1 VLASLPAPKTTP
13 GTGGSC
19 RTTRIPCCSHH
30 LHRVPRRR
38 RFQQRCG
45 HRSHVWT
52 FCAVK
57 RPTGAYPEVRAEVP
71 CRNPGD
77 LRSEERSGKDALNS
91 RVKAR
96 TPVGRSTS
104 CGRFRPARTPTSAH
118 CAAVGR
124 RRLPA
129 GSSAPVTRAGGMRPP
144 EGECSRQSEGSSLR
158 DKLPHPCGSP
168 PGPHSHGSAPW
179 VHGRERSGRLSGFH
193 GRRRP
198 EGVPSR
204 SLKRE
209 RGGSPSGSRAPH
221 PYGKGGP
228 RPPPLFPADARACSN
243 RLNALVKVREG
254 PGRSLS
260 TLRILHRAALRVKPL
275 FLGDTQVGTGPVA
288 NSLPWKLSGLRVP
301 EPGRSTLV

>member
-19 RTTRIPCCSHH
+19 RTKRIPCCSHH

-144 EGECSRQSEGSSLR
+144 EGECSRHAR
-158 DKLPHPCGSP
+158 DP
-168 PGPHSHGSAPW
+168 A
-179 VHGRERSGRLSGFH
+179 SGTNCRTLA
-193 GRRRP
+193 GRRPDRIRTAQHRGSTVGSDQDDCRDST
-198 EGVPSR
+198 GVAAR
-204 SLKRE
+204 RE
-209 RGGSPSGSRAPH
+209 
-221 PYGKGGP
+221 
-228 RPPPLFPADARACSN
+228 F
-243 RLNALVKVREG
+243 LVG
-254 PGRSLS
+254 
-260 TLRILHRAALRVKPL
+260 A
-275 FLGDTQVGTGPVA
+275 
-288 NSLPWKLSGLRVP
+288 
-301 EPGRSTLV
+301 